1 MDRNDGDGPTAGTRP
16 HAVAEQLFMR
26 AVRVVLLG
34 AAGAA
39 LMWSAALALF
49 GGFKFRLL
57 GVAIRSND
65 PERALLIGA
74 LALAGYFVAG
84 GRIPAVG
91 RLRGA
96 GSGAVD
102 ALVSVA
108 SQVARALAKR
118 PGLVAVAI
126 ALALAIT
133 VGVERY
139 ADCWRCRRIWIRQP
153 G

>member
-1 MDRNDGDGPTAGTRP
+1 MERNDGGAPTAETCP
-16 HAVAEQLFMR
+16 HDVAEPLFVR
-26 AVRVVLLG
+26 AIRAVLLG

-65 PERALLIGA
+65 PERALLLGA
-74 LALAGYFVAG
+74 VALAGYFVAG
-84 GRIPAVG
+84 GRMPAVA

-96 GSGAVD
+96 GSGAV
-102 ALVSVA
+102 ARLVNVA
-108 SQVARALAKR
+108 SQLACALAKR

-133 VGVERY
+133 AGIESTRIAGG
-139 ADCWRCRRIWIRQP
+139 ADAY
-153 G
+153 GYV

>member
-1 MDRNDGDGPTAGTRP
+1 MDRNDGGAPTAGTCP
-16 HAVAEQLFMR
+16 HDVAEPLFMR
-26 AVRVVLLG
+26 AIRTVLLG

-39 LMWSAALALF
+39 LIWSGALALF

-65 PERALLIGA
+65 PERALLLGA
-74 LALAGYFVAG
+74 VALAGYFVAG
-84 GRIPAVG
+84 GRMPAVG

-96 GSGAVD
+96 GSGAVVGLVNV
-102 ALVSVA
+102 ALH
-108 SQVARALAKR
+108 VARALAKR

-126 ALALAIT
+126 ALALGIT
-133 VGVERY
+133 VGIEST
-139 ADCWRCRRIWIRQP
+139 RIA